1 MRGKHRMAAAAGW
14 FKTRTF
20 GDRFIIEAGGR
31 WNVQTVEKIESQ
43 LRDIGAEARS
53 SATSGPALIDVTGL
67 EALDAAGAWLI
78 TRTRLGLS
86 AAGLSAEVEGAKPS
100 HGALLERVEKALA
113 HEELEPPVDHIFLR
127 FVSAVGKAQFD
138 IFGVARNLLSFF
150 GLVLIVFG
158 RVMLRPGKL
167 RLTATVYRM
176 QSVGLNALPIVGLLS
191 FLIGVVVAFQGAD
204 QLAQFGA
211 EIFTV
216 NLLGVSI
223 LRELGVLLTAILIA
237 GRSGSA
243 FTAQIGTMKVNQE
256 VDALETIGLDPIEVL
271 VIPRVLALMIML
283 PILVFYADIMGLL
296 GGMVMATTVLD
307 ISLNTFLKQLQSAV
321 NLTTF
326 AIGMVKAPVFAFL
339 IALVGCFEGFNVSGS
354 AESVGQK
361 TTASVVEGIFLVIV
375 FDAAFSILFSIL
387 GI

>member
-1 MRGKHRMAAAAGW
+1 MAAVAGW
-14 FKTRTF
+14 FKTHTL

-31 WNVQTVEKIESQ
+31 WNVETVQAIESK
-43 LRDIGAEARS
+43 LRGIGAEAR
-53 SATSGPALIDVTGL
+53 AARTTGTAKIDVAAV

-78 TRTRLGLS
+78 TRTRLGLA
-86 AAGLSAEVEGAKPS
+86 AAGLEAEVEGAKPA

-113 HEELEPPVDHIFLR
+113 HEELEPPRSGAILR
-127 FVSAVGKAQFD
+127 FVAGVGKAQFD
-138 IFGVARNLLSFF
+138 TFGVARNLLSFM

-158 RVMLRPGKL
+158 RVMLRPGRL
-167 RLTATVYRM
+167 RFTATVYRM
-176 QSVGLNALPIVGLLS
+176 QAVGLNALPIVGLLS

-256 VDALETIGLDPIEVL
+256 VDAMQTIGLDPVEVL
-271 VIPRVLALMIML
+271 VIPRMIALMIML
-283 PILVFYADIMGLL
+283 PILVFYADLMGLL

-307 ISLNTFLKQLQSAV
+307 ISLNTFLKQLQGAI

-326 AIGMVKAPVFAFL
+326 GVGMVKAPVFAFL

-375 FDAAFSILFSIL
+375 FDAAFSILFSIV

>member
-1 MRGKHRMAAAAGW
+1 
-14 FKTRTF
+14 
-20 GDRFIIEAGGR
+20 
-31 WNVQTVEKIESQ
+31 
-43 LRDIGAEARS
+43 
-53 SATSGPALIDVTGL
+53 
-67 EALDAAGAWLI
+67 
-78 TRTRLGLS
+78 
-86 AAGLSAEVEGAKPS
+86 
-100 HGALLERVEKALA
+100 
-113 HEELEPPVDHIFLR
+113 
-127 FVSAVGKAQFD
+127 
-138 IFGVARNLLSFF
+138 
-150 GLVLIVFG
+150 
-158 RVMLRPGKL
+158 
-167 RLTATVYRM
+167 
-176 QSVGLNALPIVGLLS
+176 
-191 FLIGVVVAFQGAD
+191 
-204 QLAQFGA
+204 
-211 EIFTV
+211 
-216 NLLGVSI
+216 
-223 LRELGVLLTAILIA
+223 
-237 GRSGSA
+237 
-243 FTAQIGTMKVNQE
+243 MKVNQE
-256 VDALETIGLDPIEVL
+256 IDALETIGLDPIEVL

>member
-1 MRGKHRMAAAAGW
+1 MEAAAGW

-31 WNVQTVEKIESQ
+31 WNVQTVEAIEGK
-43 LRDIGAEARS
+43 LRGIGAEARS
-53 SATSGPALIDVTGL
+53 AQTNGSALIDVSAL
-67 EALDAAGAWLI
+67 DALDAAGAWLI
-78 TRTRLGLS
+78 TRTRLGLN
-86 AAGLSAEVEGAKPS
+86 AAGLDAAVEGAKPS
-100 HGALLERVEKALA
+100 HGALLSRVEKALS
-113 HEELEPPVDHIFLR
+113 HEELAPPERHR
-127 FVSAVGKAQFD
+127 FIRIVNAIGKAQFD
-138 IFGVARNLLSFF
+138 ALGMARDLLSFY
-150 GLVLIVFG
+150 GMVLVVFV
-158 RVMLRPGKL
+158 RVFTRPGRL
-167 RLTATVYRM
+167 RLTSTVYRM
-176 QSVGLNALPIVGLLS
+176 QAVGINALPIVGLLS

-204 QLAQFGA
+204 QLRQFGA

-256 VDALETIGLDPIEVL
+256 IDALQTIGLDPVEVL

-283 PILVFYADIMGLL
+283 PILVFYADLMGLL
-296 GGMVMATTVLD
+296 GGMVMAITVLD
-307 ISLNTFLKQLQSAV
+307 ISLTTFLKQLQSGV

-326 AIGMVKAPVFAFL
+326 IIGMVKAPVFAFL

-375 FDAAFSILFSIL
+375 FDAAFSILFSVL

>member
-1 MRGKHRMAAAAGW
+1 MAAAAGW

-31 WNVQTVEKIESQ
+31 WNVQTVEAIEGK
-43 LRDIGAEARS
+43 LRGIGAEARA
-53 SATSGPALIDVTGL
+53 SAASGPALIDVAGL
-67 EALDAAGAWLI
+67 DALDAAGAWLI
-78 TRTRLGLS
+78 TRTRLGL
-86 AAGLSAEVEGAKPS
+86 AAVGMDAAVEGAKPS

-113 HEELEPPVDHIFLR
+113 HEELPPQVDHIFLR

-138 IFGVARNLLSFF
+138 VFVLARSLLSFF

-158 RVMLRPGKL
+158 RVMLRPGQL

-256 VDALETIGLDPIEVL
+256 IDALETIGLDPIEVL
-271 VIPRVLALMIML
+271 VIPRIIALMIML
-283 PILVFYADIMGLL
+283 PVLVFYADLMGLL

-307 ISLNTFLKQLQSAV
+307 ISLNTFLKQLQSGV

-326 AIGMVKAPVFAFL
+326 AVGMVKAPVFAFL